1 MTNTQNKPEQIN
13 LDKLNGN
20 RYLYE
25 VIATKLDNNHEEIK
39 ADLKATLE
47 AFTKLKDTIEH
58 LVTAINTGID
68 LAKFVAPYVY
78 KFALAILV
86 LLGGLIGVKIF

>member
-1 MTNTQNKPEQIN
+1 MAEN
-13 LDKLNGN
+13 LKKVDLEKLNGN
-20 RYLYE
+20 RYLFE
-25 VIATKLDNNHEEIK
+25 VIEAKLNENHEDIK
-39 ADLKATLE
+39 ADLKSTLE

-58 LVTAINTGID
+58 LVTAINTAID

-86 LLGGLIGVKIF
+86 LLGGLIGVKIL